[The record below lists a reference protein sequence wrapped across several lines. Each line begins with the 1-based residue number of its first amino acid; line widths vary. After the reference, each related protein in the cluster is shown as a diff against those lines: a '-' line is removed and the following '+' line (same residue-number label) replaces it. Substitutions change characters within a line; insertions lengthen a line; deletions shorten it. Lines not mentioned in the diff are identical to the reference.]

1 MILYLIRHGRQD
13 STDCNVNVPLSP
25 EGRRQ
30 AQLLGERMKQY
41 PIDAVYSSDLIRAE
55 QTARIAFEG
64 RDDLLQDLQ
73 IRQALAEV
81 DFGLLTGRPD
91 SEVKEFY
98 REYYQRQTE
107 LFQEGR
113 IQRGSALDEVNEFV
127 GDFFVPS
134 EEIWYPEGESGPGVL
149 GRLMPVVHEW
159 VESGKKNIA
168 VMTHGGVIRVLLA
181 SLFGGDFAKRLM
193 FGSSLEN
200 CSITELHYAEEKQGF
215 YLERFND
222 YAHLEREPALMRK
235 YFFGGEDGAAQ
246 SNVQ

>member
-30 AQLLGERMKQY
+30 AQLLGERMKGY
-41 PIDAVYSSDLIRAE
+41 PIDALYSSDLIRAK
-55 QTARIAFEG
+55 QTAEAAFENRG
-64 RDDLLQDLQ
+64 DLLQQIQ
-73 IRQALAEV
+73 IRPALAEV

-91 SEVKEFY
+91 CEVKAFY
-98 REYYQRQTE
+98 QEYYKRQTE

-113 IQRGSALDEVNEFV
+113 IQRGNALDEVNEFV
-127 GDFFVPS
+127 GDFFVPT

-149 GRLMPVVHEW
+149 SRLMPVVQEW
-159 VESGKKNIA
+159 IDSGKEHI
-168 VMTHGGVIRVLLA
+168 VVITHGGIIRILLT

-200 CSITELHYAEEKQGF
+200 CSITQLYFAEEKHGF

-222 YAHLEREPALMRK
+222 YAHLEREPDLLRK
-235 YFFGGEDGAAQ
+235 HFFRKG
-246 SNVQ
+246 NT